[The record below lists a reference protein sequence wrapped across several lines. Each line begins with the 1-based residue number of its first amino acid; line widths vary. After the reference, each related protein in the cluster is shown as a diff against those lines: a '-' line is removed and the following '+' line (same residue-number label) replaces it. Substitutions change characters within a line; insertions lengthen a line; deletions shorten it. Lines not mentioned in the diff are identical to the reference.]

1 MQDKE
6 TPLAG
11 AQTSDEPAAAGEAN
25 RGELRR
31 AAFLKAAEAVFLEY
45 GYEASSM
52 AEIVRRAGG
61 SLSTLYL
68 QFGDKEGLFQA
79 VVDERVS
86 LLTQGTGLALNEN
99 LPLREGL
106 QQIGEGLLRIVTSQT
121 SVESF
126 RLMVATA
133 KRFPDIANRHTRQI
147 PQRIRD
153 ALASYIQSRV
163 AAGDLQVT
171 DCAAA
176 AGLFVDM
183 VRTHTQLLALMD
195 PGYQATDDEIRE
207 RVTRAVNMFMGG
219 AAAL

>member
-6 TPLAG
+6 PPLAG
-11 AQTSDEPAAAGEAN
+11 DATPDATPNAGEAN

-86 LLTQGTGLALNEN
+86 VLTQGTGLALNEN

-147 PQRIRD
+147 PQRMRD
-153 ALASYIQSRV
+153 ALASYIRSRV
-163 AAGDLQVT
+163 EAGDLEVK

-176 AGLFVDM
+176 AALFIDM

-195 PGYQATDDEIRE
+195 SSYRPSDDEIRE
-207 RVTRAVNMFMGG
+207 TVKRAVNMFMGG

>member
-6 TPLAG
+6 PPRAEGESSEVTPN
-11 AQTSDEPAAAGEAN
+11 AGEAN

-31 AAFLKAAEAVFLEY
+31 AAFLKAAETVFLEY

-86 LLTQGTGLALNEN
+86 VLTQGTGFALNEN

-147 PQRIRD
+147 PQRIRE
-153 ALASYIQSRV
+153 ALASYIRSRV
-163 AAGDLQVT
+163 EAGDLQVT
-171 DCAAA
+171 DCSAA

-195 PGYQATDDEIRE
+195 SSYRPSDDEIRE
-207 RVTRAVNMFMGG
+207 TVKRAVNMFMGG

>member
-1 MQDKE
+1 MQDKDPPSPDGGGHE
-6 TPLAG
+6 TPANG
-11 AQTSDEPAAAGEAN
+11 GEAN

-31 AAFLKAAEAVFLEY
+31 AAFLKAAEEVFLES

-86 LLTQGTGLALNEN
+86 VLTHGAGLAMNEHI
-99 LPLREGL
+99 PLREGL

-133 KRFPDIANRHTRQI
+133 KRFPDMANRHTRQI
-147 PQRIRD
+147 PQRIRE
-153 ALASYIQSRV
+153 ALAGYIRSRV
-163 AAGDLQVT
+163 EAGDMQID
-171 DCAAA
+171 DCMAA
-176 AGLFVDM
+176 AGLFLDM

-195 PGYQATDDEIRE
+195 ASYRPTDEEMKAT
-207 RVTRAVNMFMGG
+207 VTRAVNMFMGG
-219 AAAL
+219 ASAL

>member
-6 TPLAG
+6 TPSQQREG
-11 AQTSDEPAAAGEAN
+11 AVEATGQGEAN

-31 AAFLKAAEAVFLEY
+31 AAFLKAAEEVFLEY

-86 LLTQGTGLALNEN
+86 VLTQGAGFAMNEH

-106 QQIGEGLLRIVTSQT
+106 QQIGEGLLRVVTSQT

-133 KRFPDIANRHTRQI
+133 KRFPDMANRHTRQI
-147 PQRIRD
+147 PQRMRE
-153 ALASYIQSRV
+153 ALASYVQSRV
-163 AAGDLQVT
+163 EAGDMQIS
-171 DCAAA
+171 DCMGAASV
-176 AGLFVDM
+176 FMDM
-183 VRTHTQLLALMD
+183 LRAQTQILAVMD
-195 PGYQATDDEIRE
+195 PNYRPTDEEIHAT
-207 RVTRAVNMFMGG
+207 VTRAVNMFMGG
-219 AAAL
+219 ASAL